1 MMEEKNNF
9 QVNGYIFS
17 SLQDKEEADE
27 ECKKAEYFREKTK
40 GRHARSLL
48 AAYDMILD
56 QRIFKTPVGWEYLRQ
71 IQEGLKQDGIP
82 EEQIRPIPM
91 YINFSYRASM
101 EQLGS
106 AMIRQQIEQPVEKKI
121 RKESFYTSVGMNILL
136 VLLVI
141 VMFVITLKSDNPNIL
156 NYEKAIVNEYASWEQ
171 ELTERENKVRE
182 KEKELQMDSYAEQER
197 GE

>member
-1 MMEEKNNF
+1 MEEKSNF
-9 QVNGYIFS
+9 RVNGYSFS
-17 SLQDKEEADE
+17 SLQDMEEAGE
-27 ECKKAEYFREKTK
+27 ESKKAEYFKEKTK
-40 GRHARSLL
+40 GRQARSLL

-71 IQEGLKQDGIP
+71 MQERLRQDGIP

-101 EQLGS
+101 ELGG
-106 AMIRQQIEQPVEKKI
+106 AAIRQQIEQPVEKKI
-121 RKESFYTSVGMNILL
+121 RKESFYTSVCMNIFLI
-136 VLLVI
+136 LLVI

-156 NYEKAIVNEYASWEQ
+156 NYKKAIINEYASWEQ
-171 ELTERENKVRE
+171 ELMERENKVRE
-182 KEKELQMDSYAEQER
+182 KEQELQMRSYEEQER